1 MGFVS
6 RASNTVVADPSK
18 RAFNRAM
25 KLFNLLLR
33 ESSSSEAHYASGR
46 AQPPELVQL
55 NIRIHVFI
63 E

>member
-1 MGFVS
+1 MGLVS
-6 RASNTVVADPSK
+6 RAKHSVADPWK
-18 RAFNRAM
+18 RGFNRAM

-46 AQPPELVQL
+46 ARPPQFAQL